1 MDKIDAALKVLR
13 DNLPAAVKHV
23 MSTLEEAGLEVYIVG
38 GVVRD
43 AFLGRVAPDWDLATN
58 ALPDTVAKLFPR
70 VVRVGE
76 KHGTIKILASGAEV
90 EVTTYRGEGAYE
102 DGRRPSSV
110 VFHREIE
117 KDLARRDF
125 TVNAMAASPLR
136 DHFVDPFAGV
146 DDIENRVIRCVGEAM
161 TRFGEDGL
169 RPLRA
174 IRFAAVLGFS
184 LDTQTK
190 TALGRQLDVFEKVA
204 WERKRDELM
213 RMLEHGQSLV
223 PAVALLLESGLLA
236 QMGPELCRCDDI
248 AKLETYGLGQ
258 PLARLALW
266 LGLNAAKDDDV
277 VALTERW
284 RLSKKDVRRIRAWLK
299 AYAALDADLPAQDH
313 GLRLW
318 LSQVGQAEAHQVAD
332 LAMALAPERYGDLKT
347 RIDNV
352 LASAPP
358 LSVRDLAFGAKE
370 LKAAGFEGEHLG
382 QVLEKLLAHVLEY
395 PEHNNIAQLKNY
407 LADLST

>member
-58 ALPDTVAKLFPR
+58 ALPETVADLFPR

-146 DDIENRVIRCVGEAM
+146 DDIENRV
-161 TRFGEDGL
+161 
-169 RPLRA
+169 
-174 IRFAAVLGFS
+174 
-184 LDTQTK
+184 
-190 TALGRQLDVFEKVA
+190 
-204 WERKRDELM
+204 
-213 RMLEHGQSLV
+213 
-223 PAVALLLESGLLA
+223 
-236 QMGPELCRCDDI
+236 
-248 AKLETYGLGQ
+248 
-258 PLARLALW
+258 
-266 LGLNAAKDDDV
+266 
-277 VALTERW
+277 
-284 RLSKKDVRRIRAWLK
+284 
-299 AYAALDADLPAQDH
+299 
-313 GLRLW
+313 
-318 LSQVGQAEAHQVAD
+318 
-332 LAMALAPERYGDLKT
+332 
-347 RIDNV
+347 
-352 LASAPP
+352 
-358 LSVRDLAFGAKE
+358 
-370 LKAAGFEGEHLG
+370 
-382 QVLEKLLAHVLEY
+382 
-395 PEHNNIAQLKNY
+395 
-407 LADLST
+407 